1 MAASANKETEGLKNE
16 IGPWSTVA
24 EITSAVRDGRQTA
37 VRIAELS
44 LERAYRVQGEMNCF
58 AQIDTTGFLDQARV
72 IDARR
77 IAGEALGPLA
87 GIPVAIKD
95 CTPVKGLGNRMGS
108 HAFADCIADHDA
120 EIVTRFRQA
129 DAMILGKTTL
139 SEFASSSFCDSPQ
152 HGITRN
158 PWNPSRTPGGSS
170 GGSAVAVATG
180 CVAIGQ
186 GTDMGG
192 SVRIPASCT
201 GLVGIKPAAGRLPL
215 DDQPSFVD
223 DIQHHGLLTRTT
235 GDLAL
240 ALPPLCGPTWSDPRT
255 LIPALPDLSAG
266 TEVKGLRVALTYDLG
281 FFVIEDEVRARLD
294 ETAAVLERAGAVV
307 ERVNLGWDRAIA
319 DAWVKHWHVYLAAFF
334 GPDLDRIGA
343 LADPRLAAVVAKGRA
358 HDAVSLRQTDLLRK
372 RQWDVLAS
380 LFGNFDI
387 LLSPT
392 MTRPAVGV
400 EEDDAKYHAL
410 TADGRK
416 RGLDMTS
423 IFNWVPWCPAMSVP
437 AGLSHDGLPIGMHV
451 TAPPQREDL
460 ALRAAYAIEKA
471 WPHVWPNDWT
481 HEPKGKH
488 I

>member
-1 MAASANKETEGLKNE
+1 VAASANKETEGLKNE

-44 LERAYRVQGEMNCF
+44 LERAYRVQGELNCF

-423 IFNWVPWCPAMSVP
+423 VFNWVPWCPAMSVP
-437 AGLSHDGLPIGMHV
+437 AGLCHDGLPIGMHV

-460 ALRAAYAIEKA
+460 ALRAAFAIEKA
-471 WPHVWPNDWT
+471 WPHVWPKDWPP
-481 HEPKGKH
+481 EPNAKH
-488 I
+488 F